1 MKRFTMAF
9 LIAVSAVPVFATA
22 YSVTDGFFESM
33 TIADDDT
40 LVMTGGGGGM
50 LWGYGNSVLDVRNT
64 TSPFVKG
71 VSGISYIVLKEDS
84 RLYFSGGSIN
94 FLDLSGNASAI
105 LTGGQINEID
115 TCFPAPGNVNHITIV
130 CQSDWVYEEGY
141 LSGQWLD
148 NTAFNIKL
156 FTQCTSGVFD
166 NITIVPEPA
175 TMLLIVLGGLMLR
188 KRTAN

>member
-1 MKRFTMAF
+1 MKPFMISL
-9 LIAVSAVPVFATA
+9 LITVLSVSAYATN
-22 YSVTDGFFESM
+22 Y
-33 TIADDDT
+33 TITGGYFSSKTLVNSDT
-40 LVMTGGGGGM
+40 LIMTGGGGEM

-64 TSPFVKG
+64 TSPFVGG

-115 TCFPAPGNVNHITIV
+115 VCYPSPGNLNHITIY
-130 CQSDWVYEEGY
+130 CQPGWTYQNGY
-141 LSGQWLD
+141 LSGRWFD
-148 NTAFNIKL
+148 NNAFNIKL

-166 NITIVPEPA
+166 NITIIPEPA
-175 TMLLIVLGGLMLR
+175 TMLLLGIGGLLIRRR
-188 KRTAN
+188 K